1 MVAWTDYKTAAKERG
16 SLALELF
23 IVISTP
29 VEPPEAVKSVLP
41 DHLEYQR
48 AQEDAG
54 KLVFAG
60 PLSDESGDQ
69 MEGMGLIVY
78 RAASFDEA
86 KSLAKNDPMHARK
99 MRSYTLR
106 RWLVNEGSFNLGV
119 KLSLQSVELS

>member
-1 MVAWTDYKTAAKERG
+1 MVAWTEYKTAAKERG

-29 VEPPEAVKSVLP
+29 VEPPEAVKAVLP
-41 DHLEYQR
+41 DHLAYQR
-48 AQEDAG
+48 DQEEAG

-60 PLSDESGDQ
+60 PLSDESGEQ
-69 MEGMGLIVY
+69 MQGMGLIVY
-78 RAASFDEA
+78 RASSFEEA
-86 KSLAKNDPMHARK
+86 NSLAANDPMHAKK

-106 RWLVNEGSFNLGV
+106 RWLINEGSFNLGV